1 MPHSR
6 MIALPSGLTAG
17 AAAGMRL
24 DRWRV
29 ERPEQRRVLSDAGD
43 WYFAWLYGQLG
54 AGQEWLYLHGPFGTG
69 KTHIAV
75 GLVYEMVVG
84 STWAPGVAVLNWA
97 THIEQALEQM
107 NSGRNDADREISAA
121 RDADVL
127 LLDDLDKADGSRFT
141 LRRVYSLIDARLM
154 AGRTTLITANRPMAD
169 LLTHWVTTARTE
181 ERAQVADKA
190 GAIVERLAQC
200 CQELAFTGRSYRL

>member
-1 MPHSR
+1 
-6 MIALPSGLTAG
+6 MIALPKGLTAG

-24 DRWRV
+24 DNWRV
-29 ERPEQRRVLSDAGD
+29 ERPEQRRVLSEVGD
-43 WYFAWLYGQLG
+43 WYFAWLYGQLTP
-54 AGQEWLYLHGPFGTG
+54 GQEWLYLHGPFGVG

-75 GLVYEMVVG
+75 GLLYEMVMG

-107 NSGRNDADREISAA
+107 NSGRNDADREIAAA
-121 RDADVL
+121 READVL

-141 LRRVYSLIDARLM
+141 LRRLYGLIDARLM

-169 LLTHWVTTARTE
+169 LLTHWVTTARAE
-181 ERAQVADKA
+181 ERAQVADRA
-190 GAIVERLAQC
+190 GAVVERLAQC
-200 CQELAFTGRSYRL
+200 CQELAFTGRSYRLG